1 MANDLLS
8 QLSSRIAALGADGAT
23 HVLRV
28 EGRRR
33 APASG
38 VAWSTDGLVVTAH
51 HALGRDE
58 EVRVGLPS
66 GDEAPAELVGRD
78 PTTDVAVLR
87 VRGAAL
93 APAPLL
99 EEPSL
104 AAGQLVV
111 GISRPGRSPRVA
123 LGALA
128 RVAGEFRAAGGGRID
143 RFLETT
149 LDLHRGLSGGLV
161 LGPDGAAV
169 GIATSALVR
178 GAAMAIPAKTLR
190 RVVKALLAHGEI
202 RRGYLGIAT
211 YPVPLPTALRDAT
224 GEEVALLV
232 SRVEPESPAARA
244 GILLGDAIL
253 SVGGEA
259 MQDPGALLALL
270 GEERIGDTVAVRV
283 LRAGEVRDLAV
294 TVGARGGEP

>member
-232 SRVEPESPAARA
+232 SRVEQESPAARA